1 MPVRRDP
8 TPSPFPKALFW
19 TVVSVLASAAVV
31 VACAT
36 PIYRGGEAP
45 RAASSIHKALR
56 SGYENA
62 RRSQAPRGEPLADI
76 RGGVA

>member
-1 MPVRRDP
+1 VRRNS

-31 VACAT
+31 VACVA
-36 PIYRGGEAP
+36 PVYRGGDVP

-62 RRSQAPRGEPLADI
+62 RRSQGPQGEPLADI